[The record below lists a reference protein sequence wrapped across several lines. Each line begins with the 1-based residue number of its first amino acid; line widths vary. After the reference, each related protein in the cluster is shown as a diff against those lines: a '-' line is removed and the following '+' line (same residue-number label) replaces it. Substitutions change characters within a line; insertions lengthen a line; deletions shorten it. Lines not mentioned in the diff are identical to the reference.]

1 MIITNPANRKP
12 KPAAINPTAN
22 LDALFVSTFFRN
34 TLQDAIIAEMVNG
47 MSIIRLVIFT

>member
-1 MIITNPANRKP
+1 MIVNPANRKP
-12 KPAAINPTAN
+12 KPAAINATDHF
-22 LDALFVSTFFRN
+22 DALFVSTFFRN